1 MATASAPSQLITLE
15 GMERDVKKKSVL
27 SKVTL

>member
-15 GMERDVKKKSVL
+15 RMERDVKG
-27 SKVTL
+27 KVCFPK